1 MPNRTYRRITYA
13 DRVRIE
19 TMYNRFGMNPLA
31 IAKELGFCNSSIYRE
46 MRLGFYDH
54 RDGSTWKTVR
64 KYSADKAQQNSD
76 YRATAKGTPL
86 KIGKD
91 RTFARTMEELIVE
104 RKLSP
109 AAALAEIKRKKIK
122 VATTVCV
129 TTLYHYIDS
138 GVFLHL
144 SNKHLLM
151 QGKRR
156 EQKKRSRPLRP
167 PLRGTSIEQRP
178 AEIQERATAGHW
190 ELDSV
195 IGKQTRGETL
205 LTFTERKTRY
215 ELIFRSKDK
224 TATSV
229 VNCLDRLEQSL
240 GKKNFSRIFRTIT
253 CDNGCEFSDYRG
265 MELSIDGNS
274 RRTKV
279 YFCHPY
285 RSGERG
291 SNENQNRII
300 RRFVKKGTPIRHYS
314 DADLRETARYINQM
328 PRKLLDWHTSEDL
341 FISELSALGI
351 NFFDFFRKTS

>member
-19 TMYNRFGMNPLA
+19 TLYNRFHMNPYN
-31 IAKELGFCNSSIYRE
+31 ISKELGFHNVSIYRE
-46 MRLGFYDH
+46 IRMGLYDH
-54 RDGSTWKTVR
+54 RDGTTWKTEKR
-64 KYSADKAQQNSD
+64 YSADKAQEVSD
-76 YRATAKGTPL
+76 YRATAKGAPL

-91 RTFARTMEELIVE
+91 HEFARIIEELIVK

-122 VATTVCV
+122 VDTTVCV

-151 QGKRR
+151 RGKRR
-156 EQKKRSRPLRP
+156 QKKLARPLRP

-178 AEIQERATAGHW
+178 AEINERSSAGHW

-195 IGKQTRGETL
+195 IGKQTKGETL

-224 TATSV
+224 TAASV
-229 VNCLDRLEQSL
+229 VDCLDRLERKL
-240 GKKNFSRIFRTIT
+240 GKTNFFRIFRTIT
-253 CDNGCEFSDYRG
+253 CDNGYEFSDYRG

-285 RSGERG
+285 RSGERS
-291 SNENQNRII
+291 SNENQNRMI
-300 RRFVKKGTPIRHYS
+300 RRFIKKGTPIRHYS
-314 DADLRETARYINQM
+314 DADIRETARYMNQL
-328 PRKLLDWHTSEDL
+328 PRKLLGWQTSEEL
-341 FISELSALGI
+341 FISELSSLGI
-351 NFFDFFRKTS
+351 NFFDKFRITP

>member
-19 TMYNRFGMNPLA
+19 TMYNRFRMNPYN
-31 IAKELGFCNSSIYRE
+31 IAKELGFCSSSVYRE
-46 MRLGFYDH
+46 IRRGLYDH
-54 RDGSTWKTVR
+54 LNGDTWKTER
-64 KYSADKAQQNSD
+64 RYSADKAQQVSD
-76 YRATAKGTPL
+76 YRATAKGAPL
-86 KIGKD
+86 KIGRD
-91 RTFARTMEELIVE
+91 HAFARVLEELIVQ

-109 AAALAEIKRKKIK
+109 AAALAEIKREKRK

-151 QGKRR
+151 RGKRR
-156 EQKKRSRPLRP
+156 QKKKSLRPLRP
-167 PLRGTSIEQRP
+167 SLRGTSIDQRP
-178 AEIQERATAGHW
+178 EEIDERSSVGHW

-195 IGKQTRGETL
+195 IGKQTKGETL

-224 TATSV
+224 TAAAV
-229 VNCLDRLEQSL
+229 VACFDRLERRL
-240 GKKNFSRIFRTIT
+240 GKTNFSRIFRTIT
-253 CDNGCEFSDYRG
+253 CDNGCEFSDHLG

-274 RRTKV
+274 QRTKV

-291 SNENQNRII
+291 SNENQNRLI
-300 RRFVKKGTPIRHYS
+300 RRFIKKGTPIQNYS
-314 DADLRETARYINQM
+314 DADLRETARYINQL
-328 PRKLLDWHTSEDL
+328 PRKLLDWHTSEEL
-341 FISELSALGI
+341 FISELSSLGI
-351 NFFDFFRKTS
+351 DFFDKFCKIS